1 MSWCS
6 SGNFISMITSVGGGQ
21 ISCTVDTSGDEIR
34 VNIPDGT
41 VIKEGAWYWLSFTIE
56 DNASSKANGSNWLY
70 MNGEPQ
76 NVFLMLSSGG
86 TALPLSAIIMSHS
99 NSVPNNVN
107 VDVLVYRIMGAF
119 FTVVNQIVPMSQMPT
134 IDPPAPTCYIPMVNM
149 QSSEYKGA
157 QWSPDTSLRV
167 SVTSRNRSNE
177 ALPGFVAPDTTTLS
191 TNANGVM
198 SVVTASDDDFDTY
211 LGI

>member
-1 MSWCS
+1 M
-6 SGNFISMITSVGGGQ
+6 V
-21 ISCTVDTSGDEIR
+21 SCNVDTSGDSIR
-34 VNIPDGT
+34 VDIPDNT
-41 VIKEGAWYWLSFTIE
+41 VIKEGAWYELSFTIK
-56 DNASSKANGSNWLY
+56 NNTSSKPNGSNWLY

-76 NVFLMLSSGG
+76 NVFLILSSGG

-119 FTVVNQIVPMSQMPT
+119 FTFVNQIVPMSQMPT
-134 IDPPAPTCYIPMVNM
+134 VDQLAPTCYIPMVNM
-149 QSSEYKGA
+149 HSSEYRGA

-167 SVTSRNRSNE
+167 SVTTRNRSNE

-191 TNANGVM
+191 TDANGVM
-198 SVVTASDDDFDTY
+198 SVVTASDDDFDAY